1 MKTKFLAIFLSVLT
15 LTSMLCISANAASAT
30 LQKDDTY
37 KCTKTVTGL
46 GAKAQIVNAV
56 SSKRSVYGYI
66 EYKSGGKFVTDKTFL
81 VAPGDGDPEEWIN
94 SATLFLSEKTWQLE
108 INPKGA
114 LTTGCTAD
122 GKIFGRNN

>member
-15 LTSMLCISANAASAT
+15 LTSMLCISANAATET
-30 LQKDDTY
+30 LEKNETY
-37 KCTKTVTGL
+37 KCTATVSNL
-46 GAKAQIVNAV
+46 GAKAKILNAA

-66 EYKSGGKFVTDKTFL
+66 EYKSGGKFVTDMTFL
-81 VAPGDGDPEEWIN
+81 AEPGNTAKWHN
-94 SATLFLSEKTWQLE
+94 SATLFLSNKTWQLE

-122 GKIFGRNN
+122 GTILGRNK